1 MFLGVLVFMLEVSKF
16 DYFYELLEVCKNF
29 LGIFAHS
36 AAPQSTIHPTKH
48 SKGTSAYISTSK
60 TEDKIETL
68 SMSTGD
74 YNDLDL
80 DY

>member
-36 AAPQSTIHPTKH
+36 AMVQVLPMSHRSISFEMKEKTTSTIKMKSLPDQLVI
-48 SKGTSAYISTSK
+48 A
-60 TEDKIETL
+60 
-68 SMSTGD
+68 
-74 YNDLDL
+74 
-80 DY
+80 